1 MIVGSCRRW
10 TILFK
15 GLACRLRGNKMQG
28 YFSTW
33 RTPPPNRPD
42 VDLVFLGQAK
52 RTVYVSD
59 NDGEGWLYGFFLD
72 PEECFGV
79 WANFEKTWVVEVF

>member
-1 MIVGSCRRW
+1 MDHSFLRAWLVDFVGTRCTATSPLGE
-10 TILFK
+10 T
-15 GLACRLRGNKMQG
+15 
-28 YFSTW
+28 
-33 RTPPPNRPD
+33 PPNRPD